1 MTPKQENFVREY
13 LIDLNATQAAI
24 RAGYSKKTA
33 EKIGSENLK
42 KPEIA
47 QALAAQMKKRQEAV
61 GLSAERVLLEL
72 ARIVTFDPR
81 KLFGDDGMPIHISS
95 LDDDTAAAICGIE
108 VVTIGNAEQGL
119 GQITKY
125 KISDKNSAITNAM
138 RHLGLLKDKLEVSG
152 SVKVGQLLSDVRKR
166 INGE

>member
-1 MTPKQENFVREY
+1 MTPKQDAFVREY

-24 RAGYSKKTA
+24 RAGYSEKTA

-47 QALAAQMKKRQEAV
+47 AALAEHMKKRQEAV
-61 GLSAERVLLEL
+61 GLTAERVLLEL
-72 ARIVTFDPR
+72 ARIATFDPR
-81 KLFGDDGMPIHISS
+81 KLFDKDGLPIHINL

-108 VVTIGNAEQGL
+108 VVTVGNAEHGL

-125 KISDKNSAITNAM
+125 KISDKNTAISNAM
-138 RHLGLLKDKLEVSG
+138 KHLGLLKEKLEVTG
-152 SVKVGQLLSDVRKR
+152 SIKVGDLLSNVRKR
-166 INGE
+166 IHGK